1 MAKKNPLLFIP
12 VKRGEQTHLHT
23 SGPVGHN
30 GFQIVGEARPR
41 RRELRAAQRMAIRAR
56 IGKPNRAPQRT
67 PAQLAIT
74 SPNSTA
80 RPGEKCWPSSR
91 RTPRT
96 NIERPATIPG
106 RLSRN
111 PITGRND
118 RAR

>member
-41 RRELRAAQRMAIRAR
+41 RRELHAAQRMAIRAR
-56 IGKPNRAPQRT
+56 IGRPNRAPQRT

-74 SPNSTA
+74 SPNSTGNWLSA
-80 RPGEKCWPSSR
+80 PDGPPWI
-91 RTPRT
+91 
-96 NIERPATIPG
+96 NFDQFGTILPVN
-106 RLSRN
+106 S
-111 PITGRND
+111 T
-118 RAR
+118 

>member
-1 MAKKNPLLFIP
+1 
-12 VKRGEQTHLHT
+12 
-23 SGPVGHN
+23 
-30 GFQIVGEARPR
+30 
-41 RRELRAAQRMAIRAR
+41 
-56 IGKPNRAPQRT
+56 
-67 PAQLAIT
+67 LAIT